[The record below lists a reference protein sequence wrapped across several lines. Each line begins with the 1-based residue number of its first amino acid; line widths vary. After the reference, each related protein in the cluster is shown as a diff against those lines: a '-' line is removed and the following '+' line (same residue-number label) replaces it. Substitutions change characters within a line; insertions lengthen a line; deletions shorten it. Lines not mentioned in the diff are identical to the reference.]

1 MAASRPDSIARAS
14 NQAIA
19 CLVPVSVAAG
29 KRVSPQRFQCSKSCF
44 AAVFDHAFIAMSVI
58 FQRES
63 RNRDDFKRG
72 KSLPRIT
79 IADYHSR
86 FSIQIHPTAP
96 QCQFPVSQSSAV
108 LMSAKAPFSIGS
120 MAAVCLLS
128 KTPPE
133 LPGIA

>member
-14 NQAIA
+14 NQAMA

-63 RNRDDFKRG
+63 RIATTLNG
-72 KSLPRIT
+72 ESLSQELRLQTT
-79 IADYHSR
+79 IAG
-86 FSIQIHPTAP
+86 
-96 QCQFPVSQSSAV
+96 FPFRSTQRLHNANSPCRNRRPS
-108 LMSAKAPFSIGS
+108 
-120 MAAVCLLS
+120 
-128 KTPPE
+128 
-133 LPGIA
+133 